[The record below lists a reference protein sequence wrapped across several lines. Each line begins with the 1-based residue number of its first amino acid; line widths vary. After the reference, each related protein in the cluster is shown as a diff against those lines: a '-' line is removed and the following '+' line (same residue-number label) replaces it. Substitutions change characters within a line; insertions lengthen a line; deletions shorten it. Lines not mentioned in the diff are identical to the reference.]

1 MLYCGVCIDLL
12 PIVAIPELEAFI
24 LSPTTQENFPDYA
37 KLTVAC
43 FESVIL
49 EVNTKW
55 KFVNPGVIVRSFKQ
69 FLWSGFLYSE

>member
-55 KFVNPGVIVRSFKQ
+55 NLCKSGSNCEKFQTVSLV
-69 FLWSGFLYSE
+69 GFSL

>member
-55 KFVNPGVIVRSFKQ
+55 KCK
-69 FLWSGFLYSE
+69 SGSNCEKFQTVSLVGFSL